1 MAKRTKSAL
10 KNARKSAKKR
20 IANRAKK
27 LRLKKAIKEL
37 RATKDPKAF
46 QELYPKVQAIIDK
59 TAKSGIIH
67 KNKAARLK
75 SRLAALLAKL
85 TEKK

>member
-10 KNARKSAKKR
+10 KSARKSDRKR
-20 IANRAKK
+20 IANRIKK

-37 RATKDPKAF
+37 RATKDPKSF

-59 TAKSGIIH
+59 SAKSGIIH
-67 KNKAARLK
+67 KNKASRLK
-75 SRLAALLAKL
+75 SRLSALLSKI